1 MQTTNLVLTILFT
14 IEMVIKHV
22 ALGILGYWSNGFNA
36 LDGII
41 VIASLVDLGLQ
52 YSGITTVT
60 VTVSSTFTLT
70 ITLTITLTFA
80 LTLTH
85 HHCHCKPC
93 GSGPAVLRYYYC
105 YSLCQPHPHP
115 CPHPP
120 PHTHPM
126 SFTKTFA
133 DTVLSLLP
141 ITVTVMFMLCSLAT
155 VDVAI
160 INTGAVTH
168 VMHAAKNILQHSA
181 AHS

>member
-22 ALGILGYWSNGFNA
+22 ALGILGYWSNGFNV

-60 VTVSSTFTLT
+60 VTANFALTLT
-70 ITLTITLTFA
+70 LTLTLILT

-93 GSGPAVLRYYYC
+93 GSGPAVLRYYYSHS
-105 YSLCQPHPHP
+105 YCQ
-115 CPHPP
+115 
-120 PHTHPM
+120 
-126 SFTKTFA
+126 
-133 DTVLSLLP
+133 
-141 ITVTVMFMLCSLAT
+141 
-155 VDVAI
+155 
-160 INTGAVTH
+160 
-168 VMHAAKNILQHSA
+168 Q
-181 AHS
+181 